1 MKFGLQILLVIIF
14 FIALLISIAGF
25 GFAVLGTIE
34 FAHAVHS
41 FFDNEASMYAQST
54 AVKLLQSVDMFL
66 LAIVLYVFALGL
78 VMLFHK
84 RLGDELRE
92 VLPPWLQITD
102 FFQLKALLWESIL
115 TTLVVSF
122 VAYLVRIRLGGNEVG
137 LEVLV
142 LPASIFIISLSL
154 YFLKKAPSSH

>member
-1 MKFGLQILLVIIF
+1 
-14 FIALLISIAGF
+14 
-25 GFAVLGTIE
+25 
-34 FAHAVHS
+34 
-41 FFDNEASMYAQST
+41 
-54 AVKLLQSVDMFL
+54 
-66 LAIVLYVFALGL
+66 
-78 VMLFHK
+78 
-84 RLGDELRE
+84 LRE